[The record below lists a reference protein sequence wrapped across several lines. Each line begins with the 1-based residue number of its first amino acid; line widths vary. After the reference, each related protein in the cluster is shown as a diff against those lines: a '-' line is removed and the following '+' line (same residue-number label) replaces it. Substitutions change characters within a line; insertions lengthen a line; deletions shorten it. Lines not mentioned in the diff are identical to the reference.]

1 MQITDQLKKRIYKDY
16 WEKKESPKDLSKK
29 YNVSLTDIYK
39 ILKEDPT
46 KNSPFKIFKTN
57 LNSIGEVNSIKK
69 DYESRIKK
77 LEKEN
82 NTLKDEIETYKAMC
96 HNLKQHISFLEDKI
110 QKYES
115 DESLENRDKHKR
127 KFY

>member
-1 MQITDQLKKRIYKDY
+1 MQITDQLKKKIYKDH
-16 WEKKESPKDLSKK
+16 WEKGETPRAISKK
-29 YNVSLTDIYK
+29 YDVSLTDIYK

-46 KNSPFKIFKTN
+46 KDSPLKIFKTN
-57 LNSIGEVNSIKK
+57 LNSIGEINSLKK

-82 NTLKDEIETYKAMC
+82 NTLKDEIETYKSMC